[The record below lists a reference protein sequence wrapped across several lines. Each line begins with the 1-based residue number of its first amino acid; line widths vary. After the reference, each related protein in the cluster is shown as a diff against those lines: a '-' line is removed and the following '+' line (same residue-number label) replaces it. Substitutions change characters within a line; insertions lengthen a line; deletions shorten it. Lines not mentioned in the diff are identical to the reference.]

1 MKKLFVFWDEPLN
14 TTGGG
19 IHRCIIN
26 LINYLPA
33 RGYNVDYL
41 YSKDYYQTFI
51 LNTPGKNEKIITLSE
66 LRAFLIDNKCDV
78 ILGQEAVF
86 SSLFTK
92 IISIIGLSDIKF
104 INQYHSTPLYFQKK
118 LTWDFLKEEWAT
130 TANIKYRFSLMA
142 RAFLYPV
149 WRWNVR
155 KNQNKIYRYNYE
167 NSDITLLL
175 SKNEL
180 PHFREICGD
189 MSLKKCV
196 CINNPLS
203 WPEIAEDDILEEK
216 KNEVLIVSRIY
227 NCEKRIDLAL
237 KTWKKLQ
244 NCGLTN
250 EWTLRIVGE
259 GVSEPYLKKMTSK
272 LGLSNVCWEGRQDPV
287 PFYRRASIFL
297 LTSVVEGWALTLT
310 ESMQMGVVPVAFD
323 SYPAVSDIITDDVDG
338 FLVPTKDL
346 DMLSERL
353 STLMHNPEKRE
364 KMAKAALISCRRFD
378 TDFIMD
384 QWREMLDRL
393 TSTDHR

>member
-1 MKKLFVFWDEPLN
+1 MKKIFVFWNEPLN

-19 IHRCIIN
+19 IHRCIMN
-26 LINYLPA
+26 LINYLPD

-41 YSKDYYQTFI
+41 YSKDFYQTFI
-51 LNTPGKNEKIITLSE
+51 LNTPGKNEKIIPLSE
-66 LRAFLIDNKCDV
+66 LRAFLINNKCDV

-86 SSLFTK
+86 SASLTK
-92 IISIIGLSDIKF
+92 VISTIELSNIKF

-130 TANIKYRFSLMA
+130 TANAKHRFSLIA
-142 RAFLYPV
+142 KALLYPV
-149 WRWNVR
+149 WRWNVKR
-155 KNQNKIYRYNYE
+155 NQNKIYRYNYE

-180 PHFREICGD
+180 PHFQKICGD

-203 WPEIAEDDILEEK
+203 WPEIASEDILDEK
-216 KNEVLIVSRIY
+216 KKEVLIVSRIY

-244 NCGLTN
+244 NRGLTN

-259 GVSEPYLKKMTSK
+259 GISEPYLKKMTHK
-272 LGLSNVCWEGRQDPV
+272 LGLSNVYWEGRQDPL
-287 PFYRRASIFL
+287 PYYRRASVFL

-310 ESMQMGVVPVAFD
+310 ESMQMGVVPIAFD
-323 SYPAVSDIITDDVDG
+323 SYPAVREIITDGVDG
-338 FLVPTKDL
+338 FLVPAKDL

-353 STLMHNPEKRE
+353 SILMHNPEKRVE
-364 KMAKAALISCRRFD
+364 MAKTALTSCCRFN
-378 TDFIMD
+378 TDSIMD
-384 QWREMLDRL
+384 QWREMLDYL